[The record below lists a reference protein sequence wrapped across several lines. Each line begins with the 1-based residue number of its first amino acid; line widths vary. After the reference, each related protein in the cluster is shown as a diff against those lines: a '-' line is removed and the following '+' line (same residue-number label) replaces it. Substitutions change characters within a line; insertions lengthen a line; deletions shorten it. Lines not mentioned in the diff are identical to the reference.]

1 MNRVTNVLRLHIRGW
16 HYWLLVPLSIVLSSF
31 VINLFIA
38 AIVGGKTAIYTG
50 GLSSIYIYMLV
61 VGSITVKETFAFALG
76 FSVRRR
82 DYYLGTLLMS
92 AATSAASALL
102 IWLLSLV
109 EAYLIPG
116 WGVNLHF
123 FHLPYLTDGPLAGQ
137 LWIYFVVMFCM
148 FWLGFAPACVFQRFR
163 SIGLYSLAAV
173 VLVPVTVAWFAATR
187 WNWWG
192 TIFHWFAQQS
202 AFTLALW
209 TLPIVA
215 VCVLAS
221 YAFLRKATA

>member
-1 MNRVTNVLRLHIRGW
+1 MNRVTNVLRLHLKGW
-16 HYWLLVPLSIVLSSF
+16 HYWSLVPWSIVLSSF
-31 VINLFIA
+31 VINLMIA

-50 GLSSIYIYMLV
+50 GLSSIYIYMIV
-61 VGSITVKETFAFALG
+61 MGSLTVKETFAFALG

-92 AATSAASALL
+92 AATSAASAFL

-109 EAYLIPG
+109 ETYLIPG

-123 FHLPYLTDGPLAGQ
+123 FHLPYLNDGSLAGQ

-148 FWLGFAPACVFQRFR
+148 FWLGFAPACVFQRYR
-163 SIGLYSLAAV
+163 SIGLYGLTAV
-173 VLVPVTVAWFAATR
+173 VLLPATVLGFLATR

-192 TIFHWFAQQS
+192 TIFGWFAQQS
-202 AFTLALW
+202 AFALASW

-215 VCVLAS
+215 ICVLGS
-221 YAFLRKATA
+221 YAFLRKAAV

>member
-1 MNRVTNVLRLHIRGW
+1 MNRVTNVLRLHLKGW
-16 HYWLLVPLSIVLSSF
+16 HYWSLIPWSIVLSSF
-31 VINLFIA
+31 VINLIIA
-38 AIVGGKTAIYTG
+38 AIIGGKIADYTG

-92 AATSAASALL
+92 AATSAVSAFL

-116 WGVNLHF
+116 WGLNLHF
-123 FHLPYLTDGPLAGQ
+123 FHLPYLNDGPLAGQ

-163 SIGLYSLAAV
+163 SIGLYSLTAV
-173 VLVPVTVAWFAATR
+173 VLLPATVLGFVATR
-187 WNWWG
+187 FNWWG
-192 TIFHWFAQQS
+192 PIFGWFAQQS
-202 AFTLALW
+202 AFALASW

-215 VCVLAS
+215 ICVLGS
-221 YAFLRKATA
+221 YAFLRKAAV

>member
-1 MNRVTNVLRLHIRGW
+1 MNSIANVVRLHTRGRS
-16 HYWLLVPLSIVLSSF
+16 YWLVFPLSIVLSSF
-31 VINLFIA
+31 AINLIIA
-38 AIVGGKTAIYTG
+38 VIVGGDTAIYTG
-50 GLSSIYIYMLV
+50 GLSSIYVYMLV
-61 VGSITVKETFAFALG
+61 LGSLTVKETFAFALG

-82 DYYLGTLLMS
+82 DYYLGTLVMAVATCAVLAFLM
-92 AATSAASALL
+92 
-102 IWLLSLV
+102 WLLSLV

-137 LWIYFVVMFCM
+137 LWIFFVVMVCM
-148 FWLGFAPACVFQRFR
+148 YFLGFAPACVFQRFR

-202 AFTLALW
+202 AFTLASW

-215 VCVLAS
+215 VCVFAS

>member
-1 MNRVTNVLRLHIRGW
+1 LRG
-16 HYWLLVPLSIVLSSF
+16 
-31 VINLFIA
+31 
-38 AIVGGKTAIYTG
+38 
-50 GLSSIYIYMLV
+50 
-61 VGSITVKETFAFALG
+61 
-76 FSVRRR
+76 
-82 DYYLGTLLMS
+82 
-92 AATSAASALL
+92 
-102 IWLLSLV
+102 LLSLV

-137 LWIYFVVMFCM
+137 LWIYFVVMVCM
-148 FWLGFAPACVFQRFR
+148 YFLGFAPACVFQRFR

-173 VLVPVTVAWFAATR
+173 VLLPVTFAWFAANR

-209 TLPIVA
+209 MLPIVA
-215 VCVLAS
+215 ACVLAS